1 VTVRDAKLIK
11 RVEGFVFGLL
21 ALTSHREVVRLMIE
35 HKDGGTELMDDVLEQ
50 VIASWDVIFRRDGL

>member
-1 VTVRDAKLIK
+1 
-11 RVEGFVFGLL
+11 
-21 ALTSHREVVRLMIE
+21 VRLMIE

>member
-1 VTVRDAKLIK
+1 
-11 RVEGFVFGLL
+11 
-21 ALTSHREVVRLMIE
+21 MIE